1 MPERPAG
8 QQSALGLTVEKIP
21 VVRVAFVG
29 LGMRGPDAVERWT
42 HIPGI
47 EVMDLE
53 DAVKVLWKAGI
64 YAESGMGCTGP
75 LVMMSD
81 ANAARAAELLKEA
94 GYIG

>member
-1 MPERPAG
+1 
-8 QQSALGLTVEKIP
+8 
-21 VVRVAFVG
+21 
-29 LGMRGPDAVERWT
+29 
-42 HIPGI
+42 
-47 EVMDLE
+47 MDLE

-94 GYIG
+94 GFIG